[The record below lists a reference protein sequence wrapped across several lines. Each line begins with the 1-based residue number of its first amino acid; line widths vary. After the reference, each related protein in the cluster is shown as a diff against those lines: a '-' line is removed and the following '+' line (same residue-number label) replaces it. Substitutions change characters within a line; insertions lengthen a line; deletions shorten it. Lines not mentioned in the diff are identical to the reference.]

1 MIMLLLFSEIG
12 DFQKIVGSFIE
23 VVDNVSKEVEKEK
36 MKVKFSHVFTASIM
50 LHLLKV
56 KCINVLLY
64 NAFVRFM
71 CCICLSL
78 GGGGWW

>member
-36 MKVKFSHVFTASIM
+36 MKVKFSHVFTAIIM
-50 LHLLKV
+50 LHSL
-56 KCINVLLY
+56 NEMY
-64 NAFVRFM
+64 RFLTLQ
-71 CCICLSL
+71 CLC
-78 GGGGWW
+78 

>member
-50 LHLLKV
+50 LHSL
-56 KCINVLLY
+56 NEM
-64 NAFVRFM
+64 FRFLTLQ
-71 CCICLSL
+71 CLC
-78 GGGGWW
+78 